1 MAPCWHRTILV
12 GAISL
17 AFVTLATGKSS
28 KLVMSWKNPAYV
40 RAKTFSRVLALGLSD
55 KAEIR
60 ADFEDTLAAHLSE
73 RGFETVPGNT
83 ILLRP
88 EGSHLD
94 LQYLK
99 TQVRDHKI
107 DAVVVSRLIKI
118 DNTVTYVPGSTYT
131 PPPLPYYGTFY
142 GYYSAI
148 YPVVYTPGYLK
159 EEKKVRIETNL
170 YVVSSGE
177 GELVWTGITD
187 TFNPSNVNKAID
199 RLVKLVIQQMQ
210 REGAL

>member
-1 MAPCWHRTILV
+1 MARCSRITILV

-17 AFVTLATGKSS
+17 VIVTLATGKSS
-28 KLVMSWKNPAYV
+28 KLVMSWKNPAYL
-40 RAKTFSRVLALGLSD
+40 RSKTFSRVLALGLSD
-55 KAEIR
+55 RAEIR
-60 ADFEDTLAAHLSE
+60 ADFEDALASHLAE
-73 RGFETVPGNT
+73 KGFETVPGNT

-94 LQYLK
+94 LGYLK
-99 TQVRDHKI
+99 SQVRDHKI
-107 DAVVVSRLIKI
+107 DAVVVSRLIKV
-118 DNTVTYVPGSTYT
+118 DNTVTYVPGTAYV

-177 GELVWTGITD
+177 GELVWTGVTD
-187 TFNPSNVNKAID
+187 TFNPSNVNKTID
-199 RLVKLVIQQMQ
+199 RLVKLVIRQMQ
-210 REGAL
+210 RDGAL

>member
-1 MAPCWHRTILV
+1 MIRGSCRVRIV
-12 GAISL
+12 AIVL
-17 AFVTLATGKSS
+17 LTVTLASGKAS

-40 RAKTFSRVLALGLSD
+40 HTKAFSRVLALGLSD
-55 KAEIR
+55 KAGIR
-60 ADFEDTLAAHLSE
+60 ADFEDALAAQLA
-73 RGFETVPGNT
+73 ETGVETIPGNT

-99 TQVRDHKI
+99 TQVRENKL
-107 DAVVVSRLIKI
+107 DAVVVSRLIKV
-118 DNTVTYVPGSTYT
+118 DNTVTYVPGTAYV

-142 GYYSAI
+142 GYYGAI

-170 YVVSSGE
+170 YVISSGE

-187 TFNPSNVNKAID
+187 TFNPSDVNKAID
-199 RLVKLVIQQMQ
+199 RLVKLVVKQM
-210 REGAL
+210 RLDGAL